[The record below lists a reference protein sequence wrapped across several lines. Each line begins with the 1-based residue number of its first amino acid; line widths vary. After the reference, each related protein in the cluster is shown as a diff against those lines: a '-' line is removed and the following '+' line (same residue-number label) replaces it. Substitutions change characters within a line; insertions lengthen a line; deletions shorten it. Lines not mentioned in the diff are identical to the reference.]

1 MLYINDLVD
10 DFICNI
16 ANHADDIALYL
27 KSVQV
32 SGIRHWNRQ
41 WVIRRKFRSIT
52 KFGMREFGI
61 PNCKLKKKKKLKIKI
76 NNRAKTKLKTKQ
88 KKEKKN

>member
-1 MLYINDLVD
+1 MLYIHDLVD
-10 DFICNI
+10 DFISNI

-41 WVIRRKFRSIT
+41 WVIRRKFWSIT
-52 KFGMREFGI
+52 KFGMGEFGI
-61 PNCKLKKKKKLKIKI
+61 PNCKLKKKKIK
-76 NNRAKTKLKTKQ
+76 N
-88 KKEKKN
+88 KNK